1 MIMEEGVEAGDGHN
15 GHPAGA
21 ELLPLQHGN
30 LLLLFCIQSL
40 APYVQFTDRL
50 ILQDFQVL
58 KF

>member
-1 MIMEEGVEAGDGHN
+1 MEEGVETGDGHD

-40 APYVQFTDRL
+40 APYVYVTNRL
-50 ILQDFQVL
+50 ILQDFPVL